1 MPWVDLPSTATM
13 HVHVAVDQA
22 TTNLLNACIC
32 LSWPSNLPLGVLL
45 TSILMNELL
54 SKSYISYINIFTIL
68 YLQLWQ
74 ARNLPPWAPF
84 LEAAG
89 ISSQTLATSQKK
101 QATSLQLRTTVST
114 SIKSTLHFLDG
125 SKCTF
130 TCTYI
135 QRTHTANTFQKKRH
149 LSSSF
154 FPKQK
159 KIKQAPTGWHRH
171 LALNLKLPCVFWFT
185 YLKMTTLYLCLAV
198 PNLAIHLLVM

>member
-1 MPWVDLPSTATM
+1 MPWVDFPSTATM
-13 HVHVAVDQA
+13 HAHVAVDQA
-22 TTNLLNACIC
+22 TTNLLNSCVC

-135 QRTHTANTFQKKRH
+135 QRTHTADTFQKKGTFLH
-149 LSSSF
+149 LSSQS
-154 FPKQK
+154 K
-159 KIKQAPTGWHRH
+159 KKSSKHPLDDTGILR
-171 LALNLKLPCVFWFT
+171 
-185 YLKMTTLYLCLAV
+185 
-198 PNLAIHLLVM
+198 